1 MVTATTSRT
10 TRAATP
16 TNAHTAVATPGTR
29 RRRSLPRFIGGAL
42 AAVLGAVAF
51 GVVGLRADPGVDVLA
66 VARPV
71 TAGAQI
77 ADADLRVVHIVA
89 DPALQVFAA
98 SQRANVVGQIA
109 AVPLAP
115 GSLLTA
121 GQLGVVTD
129 PPPGQSV
136 IAVAAKT
143 GRAPAGLAPGAS
155 VLVLVVP
162 QGGGAASGPTPQ
174 APAVVRAVEATDSA
188 GVTVVTLQLSS
199 ESAVRI
205 ASATGEVALVLQ
217 NPGR

>member
-1 MVTATTSRT
+1 MATATTSRT
-10 TRAATP
+10 TRAAAP

-42 AAVLGAVAF
+42 AAVLGAVVF

-77 ADADLRVVHIVA
+77 VDADLRVVHIVA

-98 SQRANVVGQIA
+98 SQRASVVGQVA

-121 GQLGVVTD
+121 GQLGAVTD

-162 QGGGAASGPTPQ
+162 QGGAASGPPPQ

>member
-1 MVTATTSRT
+1 MATATTSRP
-10 TRAATP
+10 TRAPEPA
-16 TNAHTAVATPGTR
+16 AVAAPGAR
-29 RRRSLPRFIGGAL
+29 RRRSAPRMIFGAL
-42 AAVLGAVAF
+42 AAVLGAVVF
-51 GVVGLRADPGVDVLA
+51 GVIGLRADPGVGVLA

-89 DPALQVFAA
+89 DPALRVFPV
-98 SQRANVVGQIA
+98 SQRASVVGQIA
-109 AVPLAP
+109 AVPLAA

-121 GQLGVVTD
+121 GQLGAVTD
-129 PPPGQSV
+129 PPPGKSL
-136 IAVAAKT
+136 IAVGVKT

-162 QGGGAASGPTPQ
+162 QGGGAPTAAAPQ
-174 APAVVRAVEATDSA
+174 ALAVVRAVEPTDSA
-188 GVTVVTLQLSS
+188 GVTVVTLQLSA

-205 ASATGEVALVLQ
+205 ASATGDVALVLN

>member
-1 MVTATTSRT
+1 MI
-10 TRAATP
+10 
-16 TNAHTAVATPGTR
+16 
-29 RRRSLPRFIGGAL
+29 FGAL
-42 AAVLGAVAF
+42 AAVLGAVVF

-77 ADADLRVVHIVA
+77 VDVDLRVVHIVA
-89 DPALQVFAA
+89 DPALQVFPA
-98 SQRANVVGQIA
+98 SQRASVVGRIA

-121 GQLGVVTD
+121 GQLGAVTD

-136 IAVAAKT
+136 IAVGVKT
-143 GRAPAGLAPGAS
+143 GRAPAGLAGGAW
-155 VLVLVVP
+155 VLVLVVA
-162 QGGGAASGPTPQ
+162 QGGGAQAPPPLQ
-174 APAVVRAVEATDSA
+174 APAVVRAVEPTDSA
-188 GVTVVTLQLSS
+188 GVTVVTLQLSG

-205 ASATGEVALVLQ
+205 ASATGDVALVLQ

>member
-1 MVTATTSRT
+1 MATATTSRP
-10 TRAATP
+10 TRAVPAP
-16 TNAHTAVATPGTR
+16 AAVATPGTR
-29 RRRSLPRFIGGAL
+29 RRRSLPRMIFGAL
-42 AAVLGAVAF
+42 AAVLGAVVF

-77 ADADLRVVHIVA
+77 VDADLRAVHIVA
-89 DPALQVFAA
+89 DPALRVFPA
-98 SQRANVVGQIA
+98 SQRASVVGQIA

-121 GQLGVVTD
+121 GQLGGVTD

-136 IAVAAKT
+136 IAVGVKT
-143 GRAPAGLAPGAS
+143 GRAPAGLALGAS
-155 VLVLVVP
+155 VLVLVIP
-162 QGGGAASGPTPQ
+162 QGGAQAAPPLQ
-174 APAVVRAVEATDSA
+174 APAVVRAVDPTDTS
-188 GVTVVTLQLSS
+188 GVTVVTLQLSA

-205 ASATGEVALVLQ
+205 ASATGDVALVLQ